1 MIIKKPSDITACVLK
16 ELEGAKDA
24 RFKEI
29 LHSAVKH
36 LHAFVSETKLT
47 EPEYQKICGV
57 IARMG
62 QMTNEHH
69 NEVVLAGGSLGIS
82 ALVCLLN
89 NGINVKRRENDD
101 EANGLDDELITT
113 ANMLGPFWRDN
124 SPLSQNGDNLARGT
138 TKGEPIFVKAWVKDR
153 SGEAVPNATVD
164 VWHTSA
170 QGFYENQDTSQ
181 VDMNLRGRFT
191 TNEQGLIEFRS
202 VKPAGYP
209 IPVNGPVGDLLR
221 MQGRHNMRPAHIHFL
236 IHKEGFKTQF
246 SQVYSNDDPNIHS
259 DVQFGVTQS
268 LLANYIKHSGNAPD
282 PAIKGVWYSLD
293 HTFVISRGPSGL
305 PRAPIKG
312 KNTGALPD
320 QVILEKKTK
329 D

>member
-1 MIIKKPSDITACVLK
+1 MIIKKPSDITASVLK
-16 ELEGAKDA
+16 ELEGAQDA

-36 LHAFVSETKLT
+36 LHAFVSETKLS
-47 EPEYQKICGV
+47 EPEYQKICGI

-89 NGINVKRRENDD
+89 NGMSAKEIDNNHGATGV
-101 EANGLDDELITT
+101 DDELITT

-138 TKGEPIFVKAWVKDR
+138 TKGDPIFVKAWVRDR
-153 SGEAVPNATVD
+153 SGEPVPNATVD

-170 QGFYENQDTSQ
+170 EGFYENQDPSQ
-181 VDMNLRGRFT
+181 VDMNMRGRFK
-191 TNEQGLIEFRS
+191 TNALGLIEFRS

-221 MQGRHNMRPAHIHFL
+221 MQGRTTCALPTF
-236 IHKEGFKTQF
+236 TF
-246 SQVYSNDDPNIHS
+246 SSTK
-259 DVQFGVTQS
+259 G
-268 LLANYIKHSGNAPD
+268 
-282 PAIKGVWYSLD
+282 AIKLSSLRSTQMTTPTSTL
-293 HTFVISRGPSGL
+293 TFNSASLSRYWLTTLNTVPMPRILMLKGIGTRLNTLLLSVRGNQAIRVRPSRERTQGNY
-305 PRAPIKG
+305 PSR
-312 KNTGALPD
+312 
-320 QVILEKKTK
+320 
-329 D
+329 

>member
-1 MIIKKPSDITACVLK
+1 MIIKKPSDITASVLK
-16 ELEGAKDA
+16 ELEGAEDA

-62 QMTNEHH
+62 QMTNEFH
-69 NEVVLAGGSLGIS
+69 NEVVLAGGSLGVS

-89 NGINVKRRENDD
+89 NGINAKSLENCDG
-101 EANGLDDELITT
+101 ANGLDDELITT
-113 ANMLGPFWRDN
+113 ANMLGPFWRDG
-124 SPLSQNGDNLARGT
+124 SPLSQNGDNLSRGI
-138 TKGEPIFVKAWVKDR
+138 TKGDPIFVKAWVKDR
-153 SGEAVPNATVD
+153 SGKPVSNATVD

-170 QGFYENQDTSQ
+170 QGFYENQDPSQ
-181 VDMNLRGRFT
+181 VDMNLRGRFK

-209 IPVNGPVGDLLR
+209 IPVNGPVGDLLK

-236 IHKEGFKTQF
+236 IHKEGYKTQF
-246 SQVYSNDDPNIHS
+246 SQVYSNDDPFINS

-268 LLANYIKHSGNAPD
+268 LLANYIKHQGNAPD
-282 PAIKGVWYSLD
+282 PSIKGVWYSLE
-293 HTFVISRGPSGL
+293 HTFIISQGPSGY

-312 KNTGALPD
+312 KNTGALPE
-320 QVILEKKTK
+320 QVILERK
-329 D
+329 